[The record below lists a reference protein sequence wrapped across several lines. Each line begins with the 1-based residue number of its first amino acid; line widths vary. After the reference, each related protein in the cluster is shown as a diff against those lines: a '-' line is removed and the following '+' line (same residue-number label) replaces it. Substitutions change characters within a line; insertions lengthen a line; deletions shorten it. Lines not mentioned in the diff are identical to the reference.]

1 MTRFFEKRRPAIAA
15 VAAAALMLSS
25 VSAFANPPPS
35 NKGHDDNRSNGHNQ
49 HATNDHRG
57 ADRPEFRADES
68 RQVRDYYKQ
77 HKWNAQPLP
86 HGKHYA
92 VGNKVPASY
101 RHPVPQDLRGH
112 FQARP
117 GYEPYIVGDNV
128 VLIAVATGVIVD
140 ILSQVH

>member
-1 MTRFFEKRRPAIAA
+1 MTRFFEKRRPVVAA

-35 NKGHDDNRSNGHNQ
+35 NKGHDDHHANSHNK
-49 HATNDHRG
+49 HS
-57 ADRPEFRADES
+57 DRPEFRADES
-68 RQVRDYYKQ
+68 REVRAYYKQ

-92 VGNKVPASY
+92 VGNKVPSSY